1 MFDSLR
7 VPVIVAPMAGGPTT
21 PELVAAA
28 TRAGAFGFLA
38 GGYLSAADLA
48 EQIDRVSALTPR
60 EFGVNLFVPGVRS
73 TVDIAPYAAR
83 LREEAERYGA
93 SPAAPRWDDDAYA
106 AKLDLVVERRTP
118 VVSFTFGIPIEADI
132 ERLHDAGSAVLVT
145 VTSREEARQATEAGA
160 DGLCVQGFEAGG
172 HRGVFTDD
180 PSDPAGGPLY
190 GLLAALRL
198 VSSVTDL
205 PLVAAG
211 GLVHGADVAAVVTA
225 GAVAAQLGTAF
236 LRADEAGTN
245 PTQRRVLAEGTRPTA
260 FTRAFTG
267 RPARGVVNRFLRE
280 HTEHAPA
287 AYPQLHR
294 LTRPIRAASGAA
306 GDPEAM
312 SMWAGQTYPLAGSGS
327 AADIIER
334 LRVQAREALHLG
346 ARRFDNT

>member
-38 GGYLSAADLA
+38 GGYLSAAGLA
-48 EQIDRVSALTPR
+48 EQIDRLRALTDGD
-60 EFGVNLFVPGVRS
+60 FGVNLFVPGVRS
-73 TVDIAPYAAR
+73 TVDIEPYAAR
-83 LREEAERYGA
+83 MREEAERYGA
-93 SPAAPRWDDDAYA
+93 NPATPRWDDDAYS
-106 AKLDLVVERRTP
+106 AKLDLVVERGTP
-118 VVSFTFGIPIEADI
+118 VVSFTFGVPIKADI
-132 ERLHDAGSAVLVT
+132 ERLHGAGSAVLVT
-145 VTSREEARQATEAGA
+145 VTSQDEARQAAAAGA

-180 PSDPAGGPLY
+180 AADPAGGPLY

-198 VSSVTDL
+198 VSAVTDL

-211 GLVHGADVAAVVTA
+211 GLVHGADVAAVVAA
-225 GAVAAQLGTAF
+225 GAIAAQLGTAF

-245 PTQRRVLAEGTRPTA
+245 PTLRRALADAGRSTA

-267 RPARGVVNRFLRE
+267 RPARGLVNRFLRE

-294 LTRPIRAASGAA
+294 LTRPIRAAAGSA

-312 SMWAGQTYPLAGSGS
+312 SMWAGQTYPLAGSGP
-327 AADIIER
+327 AEEIIELLR
-334 LRVQAREALHLG
+334 LQAREALQRAG
-346 ARRFDNT
+346 GRFG

>member
-38 GGYLSAADLA
+38 GGYLSAAGLA
-48 EQIDRVSALTPR
+48 EQIDRLRALTDAA
-60 EFGVNLFVPGVRS
+60 FGVNLFVPGVRS
-73 TVDIAPYAAR
+73 TVDIEPYAAR
-83 LREEAERYGA
+83 LWEEAERYGV
-93 SPAAPRWDDDAYA
+93 SPGTPRWDDDAYS

-118 VVSFTFGIPIEADI
+118 VVSFTFGVPIEADI

-145 VTSREEARQATEAGA
+145 VTSQEEARQAAAAGA

-172 HRGVFTDD
+172 HRGVFADD
-180 PSDPAGGPLY
+180 ATDPAGGPLY
-190 GLLAALRL
+190 GVLAALRL
-198 VSSVTDL
+198 VSAVTDL

-211 GLVHGADVAAVVTA
+211 GLVHGADVAAVITA

-245 PTQRRVLAEGTRPTA
+245 PTQRRVLAEAGRPTA

-267 RPARGVVNRFLRE
+267 RPARGLVNRFLRE

-294 LTRPIRAASGAA
+294 LTRPIRAAAGSA
-306 GDPEAM
+306 GDPESM
-312 SMWAGQTYPLAGSGS
+312 SMWAGQTYQLAGS
-327 AADIIER
+327 AAAEEIIEL
-334 LRVQAREALHLG
+334 LRSQAREAL
-346 ARRFDNT
+346 RRAEGRFG